1 MHGLRF
7 KNTKLI
13 SALSK
18 CTLIIFV
25 FLIFLIVNLVTQAD
39 GAYSKEVNAAFIFT
53 KDLNAD
59 RLFYVAAHEIGHYVY
74 FKQMNEYQRLEYE
87 KIFNDSN
94 NYITQYSKTNAPE
107 NFAEE
112 FAARIE
118 CHYNNE
124 STTSLER
131 LNYFNDVV
139 IPIVLTKTQGGANND

>member
-59 RLFYVAAHEIGHYVY
+59 RLFYVSSHELGHYIY
-74 FKQMNEYQRLEYE
+74 FKKLNEYDRKEYE
-87 KIFNDSN
+87 KIFKDSN
-94 NYITQYSKTNAPE
+94 NFVTEYSKTNVTE

-112 FAARIE
+112 FAARIDFY
-118 CHYNNE
+118 YNEDRGSQDRN
-124 STTSLER
+124 S
-131 LNYFNDVV
+131 YFNNT
-139 IPIVLTKTQGGANND
+139 IKTLLISDIN